1 LSISRRGAEISSHS
15 IPKPTH
21 VADRHWIIESKLGSL
36 LVDAFLATGAGAQT
50 SCGIA
55 GEKLKQQ
62 KRKESH
68 AK

>member
-1 LSISRRGAEISSHS
+1 LSIPRRGAEIPSHGV
-15 IPKPTH
+15 PKPAH
-21 VADRHWIIESKLGSL
+21 VANWHWIIEPKFGSL

-55 GEKLKQQ
+55 GEKLEQQ
-62 KRKESH
+62 KREESH